1 MTRSVFL
8 AAVLLVSGCAT
19 TQSEEVWNDDSV
31 ANLSV
36 GMTIEQVE
44 AAFGKP
50 SRTQTF
56 TGNRTAYVYLRPS
69 DDAKTSNKYVQ
80 IVSLGI
86 AKTPKVDALSI
97 MFEDGVVSDFK
108 YEENADNNM
117 TAAGGFNDG
126 NAAVVIPSSNCA
138 QLMHR

>member
-8 AAVLLVSGCAT
+8 AAFVLLAGCAT

-31 ANLSV
+31 ANLST
-36 GMTIEQVE
+36 GMTVAQVE

-56 TGNRTAYVYLRPS
+56 SGNRTAYVYLRPS
-69 DDAKTSNKYVQ
+69 DDAKKSNKYVQ

-86 AKTPKVDALSI
+86 AKTPIVDALSI
-97 MFEDGVVSDFK
+97 MFENGKVSDFK

-117 TAAGGFNDG
+117 TAAGGYND
-126 NAAVVIPSSNCA
+126 
-138 QLMHR
+138 